1 MSNLYIRLMTGFWS
15 HRKTAR
21 LRALLGDDALWIV
34 PRLWSYAAENQPD
47 GNLSGYTS
55 EELAMLL
62 GCSKHAPSML
72 QALRAAGFV
81 DDDGMIHNWQQ
92 HNGYHESYS
101 KRAKSAAEARWAR
114 EREKKEKNQKKEE
127 LMKEES
133 GKRKVETS
141 IALSMLVA
149 SASPRDVL
157 ETPTAT
163 TTPTETE
170 KPQGDGKAAKGEPES
185 EWSLIHAVE
194 LPVVL
199 RTPEC
204 LAAAKEWLAHKK
216 EIRSNYR
223 PTGIKNAVAMWAK
236 DFTSETFPAAVQRSI
251 ASGWKGI
258 HGQDNA
264 TYTPRNG
271 QPRLFGTST
280 PDDSGF

>member
-1 MSNLYIRLMTGFWS
+1 MTGFWS

-47 GNLSGYTS
+47 GNLSSYTS

-81 DDDGMIHNWQQ
+81 DDDGMIHNWQR

-133 GKRKVETS
+133 GKRKVDTS
-141 IALSMLVA
+141 IASSMLVA
-149 SASPRDVL
+149 SASPQDEK
-157 ETPTAT
+157 ETPSAT

-170 KPQGDGKAAKGEPES
+170 KPHSYGNAAESEPES
-185 EWSLIHAVE
+185 EWSLIHGVE
-194 LPVVL
+194 LPVSL

-216 EIRSNYR
+216 ENRSNYKPR
-223 PTGIKNAVAMWAK
+223 GIKSAVAVWAE
-236 DFTSETFPAAVQRSI
+236 DFTAQTFPPAVHRSI
-251 ASGWKGI
+251 ANNYKGI
-258 HGQDNA
+258 FKDRFST
-264 TYTPRNG
+264 TYA
-271 QPRLFGTST
+271 QPRLFGTNT
-280 PDDSGF
+280 PDDSNF

>member
-72 QALRAAGFV
+72 QALRASGFV
-81 DDDGMIHNWQQ
+81 DEDGMIHNWQR

-141 IALSMLVA
+141 IASSMLVA
-149 SASPRDVL
+149 SASPQDEK
-157 ETPTAT
+157 ETPPAT
-163 TTPTETE
+163 VTPPEAG
-170 KPQGDGKAAKGEPES
+170 KSQGDGKATKCKRSRKRVEPMQIPTLDEIK
-185 EWSLIHAVE
+185 LH
-194 LPVVL
+194 
-199 RTPEC
+199 
-204 LAAAKEWLAHKK
+204 AAKIGLPETEACKFHGYY
-216 EIRSNYR
+216 ESNGWR
-223 PTGIKNAVAMWAK
+223 VGKNPMKSWVGAM
-236 DFTSETFPAAVQRSI
+236 TT
-251 ASGWKGI
+251 WKGNF
-258 HGQDNA
+258 DERRFAPTN
-264 TYTPRNG
+264 NG